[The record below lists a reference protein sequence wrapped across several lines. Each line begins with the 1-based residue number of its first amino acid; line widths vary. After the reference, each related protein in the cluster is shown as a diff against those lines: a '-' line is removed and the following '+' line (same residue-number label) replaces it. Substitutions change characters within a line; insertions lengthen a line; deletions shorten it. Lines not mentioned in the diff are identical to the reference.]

1 MKLETA
7 LLRLIGEPEKVIRRL
22 SWDASRPS
30 IGIKANLSQVAPHWM
45 TRDGIRSSIQRVR
58 QVASPKLTS
67 TFTTWQDKPVEWIV
81 CKECQKKIRQGRLAP
96 LLTTA
101 IWQHEIARKDAN

>member
-30 IGIKANLSQVAPHWM
+30 IGIKANLSQVAPSM
-45 TRDGIRSSIQRVR
+45 DDTRWNSLLYSK
-58 QVASPKLTS
+58 SKT
-67 TFTTWQDKPVEWIV
+67 
-81 CKECQKKIRQGRLAP
+81 GRLTKVDLNVHDMAG
-96 LLTTA
+96 
-101 IWQHEIARKDAN
+101 